1 MKTTH
6 IILKKLVTA
15 SFLLLAFMATSQITS
30 AATYYLDFYSTT
42 VAAGSGPVNP
52 TNGVVAI
59 YGTNLT
65 AGDVVVFDGVAVS
78 QTPGTGDQW
87 AAINLNAGGFHGVT
101 GATLGVKA
109 ETANG
114 TGNSQLF
121 PFSSSFGDV
130 GATTNHVRV
139 ELTVTTTG
147 STTNMTYVAK
157 TDPNFTG
164 TFYPLSGSGL
174 TFPNNIIP
182 LTFGAQ
188 AQGQAFYDTSG
199 KLSITATPA
208 SSDPLLAGNTTTFTA
223 IYQGP
228 PSCTFQWLS
237 NNVPITGAH
246 SLTYTPPPI
255 TAANN
260 GDHYAMILLTN
271 SVNALTSAP
280 CVLNYHAGP
289 ATWVFNF
296 APTNFTAGSGAFWT
310 TPNISTITN
319 LANFAPGDTV
329 VFDGIV
335 TGNGAWGGPAIN
347 SFGGITA
354 AGMGVLLRFGLNGQ
368 GGAIYTNSVSANYN
382 NITTAAAATNHL
394 RIELYIS
401 TQGSLTNM
409 GWKVLLDQNLT
420 GTYSITQTGTN
431 LTFNATSLWLQFQ
444 NQNSSS
450 ISFGQNQTLTT
461 YGYTGGPFA
470 YNGSGL
476 SPTISYS
483 GSTGAKT
490 TNYVGTGS
498 TVYSSVNSPGNAG
511 TYYVSNTVAADANY
525 LGATN
530 SQAFTIQQATSAT
543 TTVGAGPFT
552 YDGTTHAGGSGTVTG
567 AGGLSTAATSLT
579 YSGDQIDAGSYTVTA
594 HYAGDANH
602 TASDGAAVTITIQKA
617 TSSTTTVGAGPF
629 TYDGTTHAGGSGTVT
644 GAGGLST
651 GATSLTYSGSQINAG
666 SYTVTAHYAGDA
678 NHTASDG
685 AAVGI
690 TINAAATTFSRLS
703 SLTKSYG
710 VTHIILTGGVSAA
723 GPVYPASGEVV
734 RATINGFPVSG
745 TVTNSTGDFAI
756 NYNDPSLAT
765 NGVARSPY
773 TITYNYAGNLNLAAA
788 TADTSTTLTINRAI
802 TVVGAAS
809 SGNPSGYKAAITF
822 TATLPADATGSVVFS
837 STIGDFSTN
846 SVSNGSATSLSITNL
861 PRGTNLIAVGFAGD
875 SNYLGYTNTLN
886 QIVTNHPPVVNAASY
901 TRNAVIQTMEIAVT
915 NLLSAA
921 SDLDGDTLTLAS
933 VSPTTNSATLTVSGG
948 WILYYNT
955 NAVADQFT
963 YTVSDG
969 FGGTNSAT
977 VTLTV
982 ANTPLFG
989 QSQVAST
996 SDGTATL
1003 KFAGIPGYSYSV
1015 LRTTNLTSS
1024 WTAIWTTNA
1033 PVSGAFQYIDL
1044 SAPLPSAYYQLQYNP

>member
-1 MKTTH
+1 M
-6 IILKKLVTA
+6 
-15 SFLLLAFMATSQITS
+15 
-30 AATYYLDFYSTT
+30 
-42 VAAGSGPVNP
+42 
-52 TNGVVAI
+52 
-59 YGTNLT
+59 
-65 AGDVVVFDGVAVS
+65 
-78 QTPGTGDQW
+78 
-87 AAINLNAGGFHGVT
+87 
-101 GATLGVKA
+101 
-109 ETANG
+109 
-114 TGNSQLF
+114 
-121 PFSSSFGDV
+121 
-130 GATTNHVRV
+130 
-139 ELTVTTTG
+139 
-147 STTNMTYVAK
+147 
-157 TDPNFTG
+157 
-164 TFYPLSGSGL
+164 
-174 TFPNNIIP
+174 
-182 LTFGAQ
+182 
-188 AQGQAFYDTSG
+188 
-199 KLSITATPA
+199 
-208 SSDPLLAGNTTTFTA
+208 
-223 IYQGP
+223 
-228 PSCTFQWLS
+228 
-237 NNVPITGAH
+237 
-246 SLTYTPPPI
+246 
-255 TAANN
+255 
-260 GDHYAMILLTN
+260 
-271 SVNALTSAP
+271 
-280 CVLNYHAGP
+280 
-289 ATWVFNF
+289 
-296 APTNFTAGSGAFWT
+296 
-310 TPNISTITN
+310 
-319 LANFAPGDTV
+319 
-329 VFDGIV
+329 
-335 TGNGAWGGPAIN
+335 
-347 SFGGITA
+347 
-354 AGMGVLLRFGLNGQ
+354 
-368 GGAIYTNSVSANYN
+368 
-382 NITTAAAATNHL
+382 
-394 RIELYIS
+394 
-401 TQGSLTNM
+401 
-409 GWKVLLDQNLT
+409 
-420 GTYSITQTGTN
+420 
-431 LTFNATSLWLQFQ
+431 
-444 NQNSSS
+444 
-450 ISFGQNQTLTT
+450 
-461 YGYTGGPFA
+461 
-470 YNGSGL
+470 
-476 SPTISYS
+476 
-483 GSTGAKT
+483 
-490 TNYVGTGS
+490 
-498 TVYSSVNSPGNAG
+498 
-511 TYYVSNTVAADANY
+511 
-525 LGATN
+525 
-530 SQAFTIQQATSAT
+530 
-543 TTVGAGPFT
+543 
-552 YDGTTHAGGSGTVTG
+552 
-567 AGGLSTAATSLT
+567 
-579 YSGDQIDAGSYTVTA
+579 
-594 HYAGDANH
+594 
-602 TASDGAAVTITIQKA
+602 
-617 TSSTTTVGAGPF
+617 
-629 TYDGTTHAGGSGTVT
+629 T